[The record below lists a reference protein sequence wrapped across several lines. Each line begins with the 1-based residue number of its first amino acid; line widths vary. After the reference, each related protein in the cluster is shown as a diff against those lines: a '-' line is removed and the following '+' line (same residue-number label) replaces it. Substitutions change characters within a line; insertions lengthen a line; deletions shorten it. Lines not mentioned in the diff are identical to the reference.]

1 MLFRSTSDCDGD
13 ALVVQVIKAGPACHT
28 DSESCFYNRIFTT
41 KNKKGF
47 SYKALYDELVKRKE
61 KPVEGSYT
69 SYLFKKNKEKILKK
83 IGEESSEVIITAI
96 NNDKNEVIYESAD
109 LAYHMMVLLIEQGVS
124 LAEIT
129 EELARRN
136 VIEDKKK
143 QIKS

>member
-1 MLFRSTSDCDGD
+1 M
-13 ALVVQVIKAGPACHT
+13 
-28 DSESCFYNRIFTT
+28 
-41 KNKKGF
+41 
-47 SYKALYDELVKRKE
+47 YDELVKRKE

-69 SYLFKKNKEKILKK
+69 SYLFKEGKEKILKK
-83 IGEESSEVIITAI
+83 IGEESSEVIIAAM
-96 NNDKNEVIYESAD
+96 NDDKGEVIYESAD

-143 QIKS
+143 QVKSSSGKTYC

>member
-1 MLFRSTSDCDGD
+1 M
-13 ALVVQVIKAGPACHT
+13 
-28 DSESCFYNRIFTT
+28 
-41 KNKKGF
+41 
-47 SYKALYDELVKRKE
+47 YDEFVKRKE

-69 SYLFKKNKEKILKK
+69 SYLFKEGKEKILKK
-83 IGEESSEVIITAI
+83 IGEESSEVIIAAM
-96 NNDKNEVIYESAD
+96 NDDKGEVIYESAD

-143 QIKS
+143 QVKSSSGKTYC